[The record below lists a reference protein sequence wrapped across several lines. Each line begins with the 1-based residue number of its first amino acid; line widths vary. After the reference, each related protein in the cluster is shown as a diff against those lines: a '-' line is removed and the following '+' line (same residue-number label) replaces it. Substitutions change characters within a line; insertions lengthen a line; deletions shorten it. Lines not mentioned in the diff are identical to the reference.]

1 MHIVRIELENIKSHK
16 SATFDFERGTTAI
29 TGANGAGKTTIIEA
43 IAWALFGFLDYNK
56 ADFVSRGEK
65 KGQVRITVETADQKQ
80 YTVVRDTG
88 SGYYVFDPTIK
99 TKICSGNDEV
109 VGFLRRILQVE
120 PGTDLKELF
129 QTAIGVPQGTFTADF
144 LLSRET
150 RKRKFDKLL
159 KVEEYRNSAEK
170 LKITAKYTEGK
181 RLEVWEKI
189 VRAET
194 QLETFETIV
203 SEQKLLLTRESVV
216 KTEFSD
222 LQKKIETSKSAVTE
236 FDILKKKIDETANQ
250 IIRLELQITDANRRK
265 TEREQQVT
273 ESKNAF
279 LKQNNVQADYKLFET
294 ASESLKTLQADAKQQ
309 VLLQSEIQKLESQAR
324 EKSIELKNLQE
335 KLEISI
341 AANLE
346 LKNLSTQIEQ
356 YQRLEIHLKE
366 TRDQLSIA
374 RNAKIQLDNLGKDL
388 EKLRQD
394 YLRNKASLDD
404 FEKTKADFELQI
416 IKLNVADKTV
426 EAIEQSRTN
435 LSSNLANLKA
445 TVEKDRQFEIQVE
458 NGLCPI
464 LSQKC
469 LNLGDDENL
478 STYFKS
484 AFSNNSHK
492 INELS
497 TEQTLL
503 DKALNLTRESE
514 KHLVKFENAKK
525 LHEQTTENGKRL
537 KEDENRLDK
546 LAATVSVLEKDSN
559 ELEIQLIKLGNP
571 VEREKILKT
580 EAEKEQFLKRTT
592 EEIKTKITL
601 IEADKTKLS
610 KDILLF
616 EGFDEKLK
624 LAENEVAKT
633 QSAQRIFLELQGLAG
648 LLKQRET
655 DFEQSKIDV
664 VKLEEELERSQKEK
678 SENADKYREKDHLA
692 ERDSLDGFRRSEA
705 VLETELRQIVETIK
719 YRDSE
724 IGRLKEIQAKLIT
737 EKSEESKLKKVIEAT
752 TFISDTLKKAAP
764 EVAKMLLARISQ
776 EANLFFREMTGNA
789 ERTLSWKED
798 YEVSLEESG
807 HERPFST
814 LSGGEQMSAA
824 LSVRL
829 ALLQEL
835 SDIRFAFFD
844 EPTTN
849 LDAER
854 REKLA
859 LAINGISQK
868 LRFSQIFVVSHDDT
882 FESHTDYVISVK

>member
-16 SATFDFERGTTAI
+16 LATFDFERGTTAI
-29 TGANGAGKTTIIEA
+29 TGANGAGKTTIIES

-99 TKICSGNDEV
+99 TKICTGNDEV

-170 LKITAKYTEGK
+170 LKLTAKHTEN
-181 RLEVWEKI
+181 RRIEVWEKI

-203 SEQKLLLTRESVV
+203 SDQKLLKAREGVV
-216 KTEFSD
+216 KKELAD
-222 LQKKIETSKSAVTE
+222 LLKKIEISKITLAE
-236 FDILKKKIDETANQ
+236 FDSQKKKIDENVNL
-250 IIRLELQITDANRRK
+250 IVRLELQLTAANLRK
-265 TEREQQVT
+265 TEREQQVN
-273 ESKNAF
+273 ESKSAF
-279 LKQNNVQADYKLFET
+279 LKQNDVQADYKLFEAAT
-294 ASESLKTLQADAKQQ
+294 ERLKTLQVEAKKQ

-335 KLEISI
+335 KLEIAI
-341 AANLE
+341 AANVE
-346 LKNLSTQIEQ
+346 LKNLSKQIEQ

-366 TRDQLSIA
+366 TRDKLSIA
-374 RNAKIQLDNLGKDL
+374 RNGKTQLDNLGKDL

-394 YLRNKASLDD
+394 YLRSKTNIEEL
-404 FEKTKADFELQI
+404 EKTKVDFEGELAT
-416 IKLNVADKTV
+416 LNVADKTV
-426 EAIEQSRTN
+426 EAIEKSRTS
-435 LSSNLANLKA
+435 LSLNLASLKA

-469 LNLGDDENL
+469 LNLGVDENL

-497 TEQTLL
+497 AEQTLL
-503 DKALNLTRESE
+503 DKALNLTREAE
-514 KHLVKFENAKK
+514 KHLVRFENAKK
-525 LHEQTTENGKRL
+525 LHEQTIENGKRL
-537 KEDENRLDK
+537 KEDENRLAK
-546 LAATVSVLEKDSN
+546 LASTVSDLEKEAN
-559 ELEIQLIKLGNP
+559 ELETQLIKLGNP
-571 VEREKILKT
+571 LEREKLLKI
-580 EAEKEQFLKRTT
+580 EAEKEQYLRLKT
-592 EEIKTKITL
+592 EEVKTRITL

-610 KDILLF
+610 QDLSLF

-624 LAENEVAKT
+624 LAESEVEKT

-655 DFEQSKIDV
+655 DYEQSKIDAT
-664 VKLEEELERSQKEK
+664 KLEEELEISKKEK
-678 SENADKYREKDHLA
+678 SENVDKYLEKDHLA
-692 ERDSLDGFRRSEA
+692 EREGFDLFRRSEA
-705 VLETELRQIVETIK
+705 ILETELGQISETIK

-724 IGRLKEIQAKLIT
+724 IARLKDIQTKLLT